1 MRKRLLTS
9 FIAICSILGGINLQ
23 ATNYNLVTSA
33 DQLEVGAEYLVAYT
47 QGIQT
52 YAMGGVSST
61 KKYRLREAVTMTDGT
76 LTINNEAVSPVT
88 LEASGNADFPFQLVV
103 SEGYLYNN
111 TTSNE
116 LTTTT
121 TKATEKSYCTISISA
136 EGVATITYNAKK
148 SNKAYQLQYNKAAN
162 QERFSAYTGTQEN
175 PSLYKKEVGDP
186 SKTDVTLQWGAGDT
200 SITELNVEA
209 GETFTAP
216 TLKATPEEA
225 LDAVI
230 YSSSDE
236 SVATIADGTLT
247 LVNFGTAEITAE
259 IKDNDTYN
267 NASATYTLKYSKKDP
282 KLYFEREVRYG
293 KLGVGVV
300 WEAAKHIGDGTL
312 TYTSSNPEIVAV
324 NETTGQILPEDVNAT
339 GTVVI
344 TATLEATDTYASATA
359 DYSIVIQDPSST
371 DDAGG
376 QFMFDF
382 QEKDPYGMTTRT
394 DNAYDTAERTITP
407 TDANVSLVLKGNHR
421 SYGTTSFDLRIAQSA
436 SFTVLVPS
444 TSSAIEKIT
453 RKTTD
458 KFSASTGTISTG
470 TAEEQGMK
478 VWTSSADTD
487 INEVTF
493 TKETSGA
500 AKVKTITVIWRN
512 LNSGLEIADLSFDQ
526 TVYNTTVGVE
536 TEVNPVNNPNN
547 VAATYSIDCLND
559 DEYTLTEADGKLAI
573 TVNKVGVY
581 TLRAKSEATDAY
593 LPGIAILRLNVF
605 PVVGIN
611 VNEAPVTP
619 TEENMI
625 SLTGGD
631 KVSFGE
637 LPVTVRLFHLMEV
650 ANETLPTTLTAASI
664 THDDIDEEYTG
675 TPIEFTQPG
684 YLHYYMSYAG
694 AYNSPI
700 QTLTVNVDGKTPTGI
715 ENVAADNANAPIEYF
730 NLQGIRIDNPG
741 AGLYIRR
748 QGNATAKVIVK

>member
-1 MRKRLLTS
+1 MRKRLLLSLLTVLCTLGGVKLHAENIELNFGPSTTS
-9 FIAICSILGGINLQ
+9 GLPTNFATKETNVDFNGYTLTMYQTKWQKSKENSYIAFAKLDGASLSLPSFPGKIITSIAITCQSTTKSKFDLFENGSTTALHQ
-23 ATNYNLVTSA
+23 FTFSA
-33 DQLEVGAEYLVAYT
+33 MGDN
-47 QGIQT
+47 GIQT
-52 YAMGGVSST
+52 FNIP
-61 KKYRLREAVTMTDGT
+61 EAKQAAGIAYKFVTANTGNQCGIGKIT
-76 LTINNEAVSPVT
+76 LTLEEA
-88 LEASGNADFPFQLVV
+88 
-103 SEGYLYNN
+103 
-111 TTSNE
+111 
-116 LTTTT
+116 
-121 TKATEKSYCTISISA
+121 
-136 EGVATITYNAKK
+136 
-148 SNKAYQLQYNKAAN
+148 
-162 QERFSAYTGTQEN
+162 
-175 PSLYKKEVGDP
+175 GDP
-186 SKTDVTLQWGAGDT
+186 SKTDVELDWGVK
-200 SITELNVEA
+200 EVNVLA
-209 GETFTAP
+209 GEE
-216 TLKATPEEA
+216 LKAPALTVTPAEA
-225 LDAVI
+225 KDAVV
-230 YSSSDE
+230 YTSSNE
-236 SVATIADGTLT
+236 AVAKFVEGNLTLT
-247 LVNFGTAEITAE
+247 GFGTTEITAE
-259 IKDNDTYN
+259 IKDNETYN
-267 NASATYTLKYSKKDP
+267 NASATYTLTYAKKNP
-282 KLYFEREVRYG
+282 KLHFEREVRYG

-453 RKTTD
+453 INTTD